1 MAHKM
6 LTRSSSRTKTLLL
19 ITFAAGMQ
27 LGALLSF
34 FFFPRS
40 HLLSFTAD
48 LSTKTGDDDRPYDDH
63 HHDDGE
69 ETVEAGWRNIA
80 VYAGTIDAIA
90 KTDDKWYGQFK
101 QDIAVSS
108 LLNNKR
114 DGYFIDL
121 ASNHPT
127 FLSSTYA
134 LERKFNWT
142 GLCIEPNT
150 MHWWGLSQQR
160 KCQLVGAVIGQK
172 SMDIVKFR
180 VKNVDG
186 VGGHGGIIQKGTMN
200 EGAPDSESES
210 FVTVSAIDVFRRMN
224 VPHHIDYLSLDVEGA
239 EEFIMR
245 AFPMEHFHISLLS
258 VENCAPSL
266 GEYLVS
272 NGFRMVA
279 RLGVDALWAHDSIKD
294 ELNSLQLTKY
304 AATLQPNDPRL
315 TYLESVR

>member
-1 MAHKM
+1 M
-6 LTRSSSRTKTLLL
+6 LTPIRMKILLL
-19 ITFAAGMQ
+19 ITFAVGMQ

-40 HLLSFTAD
+40 QSFTD
-48 LSTKTGDDDRPYDDH
+48 LPGQIVKSDDDRH

-90 KTDDKWYGQFK
+90 ITDDKWYGQFR

-108 LLNNKR
+108 LLNNKT

-186 VGGHGGIIQKGTMN
+186 VGGHGGIIQKGMKN
-200 EGAPDSESES
+200 EGAPESESKS
-210 FVTVSAIDVFRRMN
+210 FVTVSAIDVFHRMD
-224 VPHHIDYLSLDVEGA
+224 VPHHIDYMSLDVEGA

-245 AFPMEHFHISLLS
+245 AFPMEDFHISILS
-258 VENCAPSL
+258 VEGSTPSL
-266 GEYLVS
+266 GEFLVS

-279 RLGVDALWAHDSIKD
+279 RLGEDALWAHESIKE
-294 ELNSLQLTKY
+294 ELNSVQLTKY
-304 AATLQPNDPRL
+304 AATLRRNDPRL
-315 TYLESVR
+315 SE